1 MSNDNIRTIDSRT
14 ELNTPIHTTV
24 NVSSPPSR
32 KRKHS
37 EDNKDIRFKVLKKEE
52 IIQNLRIDNLKLQ
65 NNNLN
70 CEIENLQLQKTKL
83 QLEVDLLQKKVLK
96 FMSDNQG
103 DANWLSLLVGVNSNL
118 AESTECVEN

>member
-1 MSNDNIRTIDSRT
+1 MNNDNIRTIDSRT
-14 ELNTPIHTTV
+14 ELTTPIHTAG

-32 KRKHS
+32 ERKHS
-37 EDNKDIRFKVLKKEE
+37 EDNKDIQLKVLKKEE
-52 IIQNLRIDNLKLQ
+52 MIQNLRIDNLKLQ
-65 NNNLN
+65 NYKLI

-103 DANWLSLLVGVNSNL
+103 DANWLSLLVAVNSNL
-118 AESTECVEN
+118 AESTACVEN